1 MLWNTDKI
9 NDIVELLRN
18 GSNIKQIIRD
28 ININH
33 ILSDETTEIK
43 FPFLISETEGIPIFR
58 TPDLQ
63 FEYSEE
69 EKLKMLEISEYA
81 PQILNFFKIKKF
93 HYQKDWLRYYQDN
106 RFNLFVKSRQ
116 IGATTL
122 SLICAIHYILT
133 NTEKEIV
140 FLCRDK
146 LDVIDKFDKFIKL
159 YNDNIPF
166 YLQIGVTFIK
176 GNKNFSIS
184 FENRCRIS
192 FRDKLTMTT
201 SIDFLIS
208 EDINNLEPVII
219 PFCRDKILISS
230 LPTKDSN
237 SWIYK
242 ITNNQ
247 TLHKFNIQYFDW
259 TLFKDRDSNWAR
271 NVIMELGNTKDFI
284 QEYCC
289 DRITPEIQ
297 SYLRDI
303 KIDSIL

>member
-9 NDIVELLRN
+9 NNIIESLKN

-28 ININH
+28 INISH

-58 TPDLQ
+58 TPDIQ

-69 EKLKMLEISEYA
+69 EKQNMFQIKSDSTSILKYFNL
-81 PQILNFFKIKKF
+81 KKF
-93 HYQKDWLRYYQDN
+93 NYQKDWLRHYQDN

-140 FLCRDK
+140 FLCRDNS
-146 LDVIDKFDKFIKL
+146 DTIDKFDKFIKL

-166 YLQIGVTFIK
+166 FLQKGVTSIK

-192 FRDKLTMTT
+192 FRDKLAMTT

-208 EDINNLEPVII
+208 EDINNLEPEIM
-219 PFCRDKILISS
+219 PFCRDRILISS

-242 ITNNQ
+242 LTNNQ
-247 TLHKFNIQYFDW
+247 TLHQFNIQYFDW
-259 TLFKDRDSNWAR
+259 TSNKDRDSNWVR
-271 NVIMELGNTKDFI
+271 NEIMNLGSTNDFI

-289 DRITPEIQ
+289 GRITPEIQ
-297 SYLRDI
+297 SYLRDF